1 MMLLYQ
7 IMSFPS
13 RALSHSLLSKSQFF
27 SGKKANNAVAKTNF
41 DELK

>member
-1 MMLLYQ
+1 
-7 IMSFPS
+7 MSFLPEPF
-13 RALSHSLLSKSQFF
+13 LTHLLSKSQFF